1 MPSNKKVQDT
11 HISEQMKVLHGA
23 LISIVS
29 AMNRP
34 RNDENLIEKAGIR
47 LDRALFSVL
56 VSIERLGPIGVVDLA
71 DRSGRDYTTISR
83 QVAKLES
90 LGLVKRRES
99 PLDRRVR
106 EAVISAKGK
115 AMTDRIDAARE
126 RMGHVI
132 FKDWSPEELDVF
144 VRQMRKFADAL
155 DEERPIDADS
165 KENRRRKK

>member
-1 MPSNKKVQDT
+1 MSSKKKVQDT
-11 HISEQMKVLHGA
+11 HISEQMRVLHGA

-34 RNDENLIEKAGIR
+34 RNDGKMIEKAGIR

-56 VSIERLGPIGVVDLA
+56 VSIERLGPIGVVELA
-71 DRSGRDYTTISR
+71 ERSGRDYTTISR

-90 LGLVKRRES
+90 QGLVRRRES

-106 EAVISAKGK
+106 EAVVSAKGK

-126 RMGHVI
+126 RMGHMI
-132 FKDWSPEELDVF
+132 FKDWSREELDAF
-144 VRQMRKFADAL
+144 VRSMRKFADAL
-155 DEERPIDADS
+155 EDDPLADADPEER
-165 KENRRRKK
+165 

>member
-1 MPSNKKVQDT
+1 MPSGKKVQDT
-11 HISEQMKVLHGA
+11 HISAQMKVLHGA

-34 RNDENLIEKAGIR
+34 RNDEKMIEEAGIR

-56 VSIERLGPIGVVDLA
+56 VGIERLGPIGVVEMA
-71 DRSGRDYTTISR
+71 ERAGRDYTTVSR

-126 RMGHVI
+126 RMGHAI
-132 FKDWSPEELDVF
+132 FRNWGEDEIDDF
-144 VRQMRKFADAL
+144 VRLMRKFADAL
-155 DEERPIDADS
+155 EEEPPARS
-165 KENRRRKK
+165 

>member
-1 MPSNKKVQDT
+1 
-11 HISEQMKVLHGA
+11 
-23 LISIVS
+23 
-29 AMNRP
+29 
-34 RNDENLIEKAGIR
+34 
-47 LDRALFSVL
+47 
-56 VSIERLGPIGVVDLA
+56 
-71 DRSGRDYTTISR
+71 
-83 QVAKLES
+83 
-90 LGLVKRRES
+90 
-99 PLDRRVR
+99 VR

>member
-1 MPSNKKVQDT
+1 MPSKKKVQDT
-11 HISEQMKVLHGA
+11 HISEQMRVLHGA

-34 RNDENLIEKAGIR
+34 RNDEKMIEKAGIR

-56 VSIERLGPIGVVDLA
+56 VSIERLGPIGVVELA
-71 DRSGRDYTTISR
+71 ERSGRDYTTISR

-90 LGLVKRRES
+90 QGLVRRRES

-106 EAVISAKGK
+106 EAVVSAKGK

-126 RMGHVI
+126 RMGHMI
-132 FKDWSPEELDVF
+132 FKDWSREELDAF
-144 VRQMRKFADAL
+144 VRSMRKFADAL
-155 DEERPIDADS
+155 EDGPPADADP
-165 KENRRRKK
+165 EEG

>member
-1 MPSNKKVQDT
+1 MPSKKKVQDT
-11 HISEQMKVLHGA
+11 HISEQMRVLHGA

-34 RNDENLIEKAGIR
+34 RNDEKMIEKAGIR

-56 VSIERLGPIGVVDLA
+56 VSIERLGPIGVVELA
-71 DRSGRDYTTISR
+71 ERSGRDYTTISR

-90 LGLVKRRES
+90 QGLVRRRES

-106 EAVISAKGK
+106 EAVVSAKGK

-126 RMGHVI
+126 RMGNMI
-132 FKDWSPEELDVF
+132 FKDWSREELDAF
-144 VRQMRKFADAL
+144 VRSMRKFADAL
-155 DEERPIDADS
+155 EDDPLVDVDPEER
-165 KENRRRKK
+165 